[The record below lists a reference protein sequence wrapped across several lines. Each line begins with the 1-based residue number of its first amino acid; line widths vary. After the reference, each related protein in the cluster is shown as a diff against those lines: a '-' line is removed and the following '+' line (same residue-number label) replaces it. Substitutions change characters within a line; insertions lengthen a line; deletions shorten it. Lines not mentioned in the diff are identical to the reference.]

1 MSLTSYRAAPPRS
14 QEPGTEYRAKE
25 WNAIQNAG
33 LSGLTAAG
41 DFRRLAA
48 VPP

>member
-1 MSLTSYRAAPPRS
+1 M
-14 QEPGTEYRAKE
+14 KE
-25 WNAIQNAG
+25 GNAIQNAD